1 MLRRERRTKLEI
13 FNDILIAIQKESSY
27 GEVKPTRV
35 QQKCN
40 ISYDKFSK
48 YVDELTKRKLIS
60 PNLPLCITDKGNKL
74 LKDYEKIKGFLKEIK
89 LEYLS
94 EVELYEI

>member
-1 MLRRERRTKLEI
+1 LLRRERRTKLEI

-27 GEVKPTRV
+27 GEVKSTRV

-40 ISYDKFSK
+40 ISYDKFSR
-48 YVDELTKRKLIS
+48 YIDELRKKKLIS
-60 PNLPLCITDKGNKL
+60 QNSPLCITNKGKQL
-74 LKDYEKIKGFLKEIK
+74 VKDYRKIKGFLTEMK

-94 EVELYEI
+94 ERLK